1 MEVLRAMEADAGLGI
16 KELRVDGGATAND
29 LLMQFQADVLG
40 VRVLRPAITEVTAIG
55 AAYLAGL
62 AVGYWQSVDELQQ
75 QWQVKQSYEP
85 DSRLDTAPLIQNWH
99 RAVQTAKAWS
109 ELQTEI

>member
-1 MEVLRAMEADAGLGI
+1 MEADAGLQIG
-16 KELRVDGGATAND
+16 ELRVDGGATAND

-40 VRVLRPAITEVTAIG
+40 VRVIRPAITEVTAIG

-75 QWQVKQSYEP
+75 QWQVKQAKLRARRQP
-85 DSRLDTAPLIQNWH
+85 GHRPADPQLAPG
-99 RAVQTAKAWS
+99 RASGQSLVRDAG
-109 ELQTEI
+109 